1 MDKTLF
7 PVIDPKATGKTL
19 KALLSEKGISVK
31 ELSRSLGL
39 GSVQAVYKWLRGESI
54 PGIDNLLALSAL
66 LETPVEQL
74 LEIQ

>member
-1 MDKTLF
+1 MQF
-7 PVIDPKATGKTL
+7 PMIDPKATGRRL

-31 ELSRSLGL
+31 EISGSLGL
-39 GSVQAVYKWLRGESI
+39 SSVQAVYKWLRGESI